1 MIHGST
7 AGRLNATFLTLAE
20 TLTSDYDVADL
31 LHTLMGECV
40 QLLDVQAAGLLL
52 GTARG
57 GLELVASTSQQARFV
72 EVMQLNAGEGPCVEC
87 CRTGE
92 AIEIADVGLTGAE
105 WQEFRAAALRE
116 GFRSVRAVP
125 LRVRSEVIGSLG
137 LFRTR
142 VGALDPMEADV
153 ALALANLA
161 SIGILHERVVRE
173 GSMVAD
179 QLQRALDSRVLIEQA
194 KGVLAALSDADMD
207 EAFEML
213 RRHARSTSTSLRD
226 VSQRVVDRTLDLAT
240 VRGA

>member
-1 MIHGST
+1 MAVMNHDSK
-7 AGRLNATFLTLAE
+7 AARLNAAFLTLAE
-20 TLTSDYDVADL
+20 TLTSNYDVAEFL
-31 LHTLMGECV
+31 QTVMGECV
-40 QLLDVQAAGLLL
+40 RLLDVQAAGLLL
-52 GTARG
+52 QSKQGA
-57 GLELVASTSQQARFV
+57 LELVASTSQQARFV

-92 AIEIADVGLTGAE
+92 AIEIADVELADAR
-105 WQEFRAAALRE
+105 WQEFRTAALAE

-125 LRVRSEVIGSLG
+125 LRV
-137 LFRTR
+137 FRTR
-142 VGALDPMEADV
+142 VGALDAMEAEV

-161 SIGILHERVVRE
+161 SVGILHERVVRE
-173 GSMVAD
+173 GSIVAD

>member
-1 MIHGST
+1 VIHDT
-7 AGRLNATFLTLAE
+7 EAGRLNAAFLSLGQ
-20 TLTSDYDVADL
+20 TLTSDYDVADF
-31 LHTLMGECV
+31 LHTLMVECV
-40 QLLDVQAAGLLL
+40 RLLDVQAAGLLL
-52 GTARG
+52 QSRQGE
-57 GLELVASTSQQARFV
+57 LELVASTSQQARFV

-92 AIEIADVGLTGAE
+92 AIEVEDVEHGAAR
-105 WQEFRAAALRE
+105 WHEFRSAALRE

-125 LRVRSEVIGSLG
+125 LRVRSEVIGSMG

-142 VGALDPMEADV
+142 AGALDPMQADV

-173 GSMVAD
+173 SSVVAD

-194 KGVLAALSDADMD
+194 KGVLAALTHADMD

-226 VSQRVVDRTLDLAT
+226 VSQRVVDRTLDLRAE
-240 VRGA
+240 RGA